1 MDEIQQGINEEITR
15 MVASI
20 FKQIPIFTGEKPG
33 EVEEWL
39 KTVNV
44 VTELIDNVVME
55 AQHVAHLCLRMSRTV
70 AKWASTTTP
79 QQRATLAAFITA
91 I

>member
-15 MVASI
+15 MAASI

-39 KTVNV
+39 ETVNV
-44 VTELIDNVVME
+44 VTELIDNAVTE
-55 AQHVAHLCLRMSRTV
+55 AQRVAHLHLRMSRTA
-70 AKWASTTTP
+70 AKWASMTTP
-79 QQRATLAAFITA
+79 QQRATLAAFIAA